1 MRRRSHTTQPP
12 SIVPLHSRTATI
24 TALSPQPPHST
35 TSLRTNS
42 KQSDKSPQQQIAA
55 VTAQVMEHSHCCRDA
70 ARIKRHVTGTLHIST
85 CSLSPTHS
93 SRDNYA
99 AHLRCSNQRTAY
111 MSSATA
117 ANCTAAHYTRCSKT
131 TSLLGP
137 DSGLYSNGTHACI
150 QELPVALHR
159 SCQ

>member
-55 VTAQVMEHSHCCRDA
+55 VTAQVMEHSHCRDA